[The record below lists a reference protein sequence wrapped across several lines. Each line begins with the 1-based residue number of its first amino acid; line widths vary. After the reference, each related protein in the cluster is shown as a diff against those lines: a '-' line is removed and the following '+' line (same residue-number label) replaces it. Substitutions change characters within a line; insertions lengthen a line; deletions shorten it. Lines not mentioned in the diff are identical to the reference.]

1 MKMIIISLK
10 LLELL
15 ILIEE
20 SCDYFVVAIC
30 IILTGEFET
39 EVAKK
44 LELFISEYFYPT
56 WFSNGEDGDSVS
68 KFRRWEWNH
77 FENDGPRT
85 NNHNEAYNGKLDKL
99 INKSNPCI
107 WEFVNKIKSEET
119 HYRLTYLRLKNPSLA
134 EKRGFALRKRKSD
147 DINKDLELAN
157 LKARYL
163 KKEFD
168 AVEFNRRFAYL
179 CHEYG
184 EHKTFQT

>member
-56 WFSNGEDGDSVS
+56 WFANGEDGDSVS

-77 FENDGPRT
+77 FEQN
-85 NNHNEAYNGKLDKL
+85 
-99 INKSNPCI
+99 
-107 WEFVNKIKSEET
+107 
-119 HYRLTYLRLKNPSLA
+119 
-134 EKRGFALRKRKSD
+134 
-147 DINKDLELAN
+147 
-157 LKARYL
+157 
-163 KKEFD
+163 
-168 AVEFNRRFAYL
+168 
-179 CHEYG
+179 
-184 EHKTFQT
+184 